1 MELHSS
7 LPAPQPPSWQD
18 APRLGLAQCWLP
30 ASLHALILACFARLF
45 GRLEQLLHLWQTAGF
60 PPPAVRAPSDIPAP
74 RSTTGHRA
82 PAAHIS
88 RHSSARSNARPS
100 VRAEHLALPDYKAAV
115 TAASETQ
122 TREGTQLALMLA
134 LAFGAFL
141 RFSEMRALRWQD
153 LVVRPDRLGVLV
165 RR

>member
-74 RSTTGHRA
+74 RSTTAHRA
-82 PAAHIS
+82 PAAHTS
-88 RHSSARSNARPS
+88 RHSSARSNGRPAQATLLHARRS
-100 VRAEHLALPDYKAAV
+100 QIAAPW
-115 TAASETQ
+115 TAQ
-122 TREGTQLALMLA
+122 PVQ
-134 LAFGAFL
+134 
-141 RFSEMRALRWQD
+141 ALRTAIAPHPCPHRARAPPRIAPGFFAKPIP
-153 LVVRPDRLGVLV
+153 LLRNCG
-165 RR
+165 